1 VYQLLVPRDGACQG
15 ILRRYRE
22 LVPVVVKEFM
32 PLLFSAARCDEDIV
46 ASAASGR
53 DLRSVVLQVLSEI
66 VSRIDITSAAGSLPR
81 WC

>member
-1 VYQLLVPRDGACQG
+1 
-15 ILRRYRE
+15 
-22 LVPVVVKEFM
+22 VKEFM
-32 PLLFSAARCDEDIV
+32 PLLFSVARCDEDIV